1 MDEIRII
8 LADDHQLFR
17 NGIRMILEK
26 EPLFKVIDEAAD
38 GLELME
44 LLKKHDPHVV
54 LIDLSMPGKT
64 GLEVMEECKTKYPDI
79 KFIVLTMHSD
89 GQYVAK
95 SVRSGAKAYLLKNTD
110 EEELTTAIREVLFG
124 RKYFNQEIS
133 QLLIN
138 NMAIQESD
146 FKRLSQRETEVLQ
159 LVAEGKITKEIADE
173 LCVSTRTVET
183 HRVNMMKKLKASNTA
198 ELIKKAKDL
207 DII

>member
-1 MDEIRII
+1 MEEIKII

-17 NGIRMILEK
+17 NGIRMLLEK
-26 EPLFKVIDEAAD
+26 EPLFKIIGEAAD
-38 GLELME
+38 GLELMD
-44 LLKKHDPHVV
+44 LLKEHEPHVV
-54 LIDLSMPGKT
+54 LIDLSMPKKT
-64 GLEVMEECKTKYPDI
+64 GLEVMEECKTKHPNV

-89 GQYVAK
+89 GHYVAK

-110 EEELTTAIREVLFG
+110 EEELTKAIKEVLFG

-138 NMAIQESD
+138 NMAIQETD

-159 LVAEGKITKEIADE
+159 LVAEGKITKEIADQ

-198 ELIKKAKDL
+198 ELITKAKDL